1 MPRMT
6 GAQFMVETMKEYGV
20 SHVFYM
26 PMIVT
31 RALMEME
38 KVGIR
43 RIMTHSEKAAAYMA
57 DGYARAAH
65 RPAVC
70 MSQNVGAANPGCRAA
85 GRLPGL
91 LSGGSDNR

>member
-1 MPRMT
+1 MPKMT
-6 GAQFMVETMKEYGV
+6 GARFMVETMKEYGV

-65 RPAVC
+65 GSKRG
-70 MSQNVGAANPGCRAA
+70 SRQPGRRAA
-85 GRLPGL
+85 GPLPRL
-91 LSGGSDNR
+91 LSSGSDNR